1 MRTGKVF
8 MQVTNIAL
16 LVIVVAGFAGPAA
29 ADDNFCR
36 GLKAI
41 VADAPND
48 FSSFLGNFRGTE
60 KQTLPDLGDGE
71 GDLTTVI
78 NHYAASGWPEGAS
91 FCEIIAER
99 FDSPGAKYSRAYQ
112 CQFPIY
118 GDDKGA
124 ATRELTLRAG
134 NCLGIVGTAEM
145 VINVDRNG
153 GMYHFNSNDK
163 TIEYQLSANSSSST
177 ITFMIQY
184 DGHQ

>member
-41 VADAPND
+41 VADAPNG
-48 FSSFLGNFRGTE
+48 FASFRGGFRGSD

-71 GDLTTVI
+71 GDLTTI
-78 NHYAASGWPEGAS
+78 TYHYAASGWPEGAS
-91 FCEIIAER
+91 FCEIMQQK
-99 FDSPGAKYSRAYQ
+99 FDQPDAQLSYPVYQ
-112 CQFPIY
+112 CQFPIQ

-124 ATRELTLRAG
+124 ATKELTLRAG

-145 VINVDRNG
+145 IINVDKNG

-163 TIEYQLSANSSSST
+163 TIGYQLSSDRSSST
-177 ITFMIQY
+177 ITFMVQRNR
-184 DGHQ
+184 